1 MKNRNL
7 SYIFFVLLIGM
18 LLGTI
23 LSLFIGAILP
33 EGTVRD
39 FFLLTKSFGWGANE
53 NNWFEFG
60 FIRFKTG
67 LFFEISVLSIL
78 GFIISWYILRYFK

>member
-1 MKNRNL
+1 MKTKNL

-23 LSLFIGAILP
+23 LSLFVAAVLP

-60 FIRFKTG
+60 FIRFKSG
-67 LFFEISVLSIL
+67 LFFEISVLSML
-78 GFIISWYILRYFK
+78 GFIISWYVLRYFK

>member
-1 MKNRNL
+1 MKNKNL
-7 SYIFFVLLIGM
+7 SYIFFVLLTGM

-23 LSLFIGAILP
+23 FSLFVGSVLP
-33 EGTVRD
+33 EGNVKD
-39 FFLLTKSFGWGANE
+39 FFILTKSFGWGANE

-60 FIRFKTG
+60 FMRFKTG